1 MARVLLLVPTRTY
14 RTSDFLAAARSLD
27 IEVAV
32 GSEHRSALAGLMG
45 DRMLRV
51 DLEDADRAVMAITR
65 YAARHPLDAIVAVD
79 DSGTLA
85 AAAASAALGL
95 AGNSVDAVRASRDK
109 ARSRER
115 FAHAGLLTPRFQT
128 FGSDADPAAVAAAVR
143 YPCVVKP
150 VDLSGSRGV
159 IRADDAG
166 ECVAAFTRVATL
178 VRSPDVCRPGS
189 APQSI
194 LVEDFIPGAE
204 FALEGLLRGGVL
216 EVLAIF
222 DKPDPLNGPFFE
234 ETIYITPSRQPDAV
248 QAEIAATVQL
258 ATTALGLAEGP
269 VHAEVRRNEAG
280 TVMLEVAA
288 RSIGG
293 LCARTLRFGMG
304 VSLEELILR
313 HAVGL
318 PIRSLVREDRAAGVL
333 MLPIPRPG
341 VLRQVR
347 GQDEARLVPGVEGV
361 VITVPAGERLVP
373 LPEGDRYLGFV
384 FARAGSAM
392 EVESALRVA
401 QQRLLVDV
409 ESTNQTLTQIHSS
422 GSAP

>member
-1 MARVLLLVPTRTY
+1 M
-14 RTSDFLAAARSLD
+14 SAARSLG
-27 IEVAV
+27 IEVAI
-32 GSEHRSALAGLMG
+32 GSEQRSALAGLMR
-45 DRMLRV
+45 DRMLGV
-51 DLEDADRAVMAITR
+51 TFEHVDRAVAAIAR
-65 YAARHPLDAIVAVD
+65 FAARHPLDAIVAVD
-79 DSGTLA
+79 DTGTVV

-95 AGNSVDAVRASRDK
+95 AGNSVEPVRASRNK
-109 ARSRER
+109 GRARER
-115 FAHAGLLTPRFQT
+115 FAAAGLLTPRFQI
-128 FGSDADPAAVAAAVR
+128 FGSDADPASVAAAVR

-159 IRADDAG
+159 IRADDADS
-166 ECVAAFTRVATL
+166 CVAAFTRVGAL

-216 EVLAIF
+216 ETLAIF

-234 ETIYITPSRQPDAV
+234 ETIYVTPSRQPDAV
-248 QAEIAATVQL
+248 QAEMAHTVQR
-258 ATTALGLAEGP
+258 ATRALGLTEGP
-269 VHAEVRRNEAG
+269 VHAEVRRNQAG
-280 TVMLEVAA
+280 TFMLEVAA

-318 PIRSLVREDRAAGVL
+318 PIQSLRREDRAAGVL
-333 MLPIPRPG
+333 MLPIRRPG

-347 GQDEARLVPGVEGV
+347 GQEEARQVLGIEGV
-361 VITVPAGERLVP
+361 VLTVPAGERLVP

-384 FARAGSAM
+384 FARGPSAAD
-392 EVESALRVA
+392 VERALRTA
-401 QQRLLVDV
+401 QQHLVV
-409 ESTNQTLTQIHSS
+409 ET
-422 GSAP
+422 A

>member
-1 MARVLLLVPTRTY
+1 MARVLLLVPTGTY
-14 RTSDFLAAARSLD
+14 RTADFMSAARSLG
-27 IEVAV
+27 IEVAI
-32 GSEHRSALAGLMG
+32 GSEQRSALAGLMR
-45 DRMLRV
+45 DRMLGV
-51 DLEDADRAVMAITR
+51 TFEHVDRAVAAIAR
-65 YAARHPLDAIVAVD
+65 FAARHPLDAIVAVD
-79 DSGTLA
+79 DTGTVV

-95 AGNSVDAVRASRDK
+95 AGNSVEPVRASRDK
-109 ARSRER
+109 GRARER
-115 FAHAGLLTPRFQT
+115 FAAAGLLTPRFQI
-128 FGSDADPAAVAAAVR
+128 FGSDADPASVAAAVR

-159 IRADDAG
+159 IRADDADS
-166 ECVAAFTRVATL
+166 CVAAFTRVGAL

-216 EVLAIF
+216 ETLAIF

-234 ETIYITPSRQPDAV
+234 ETIYVTPSRQPDAV
-248 QAEIAATVQL
+248 QAEMAHTVQR
-258 ATTALGLAEGP
+258 ATRALGLTEGP
-269 VHAEVRRNEAG
+269 VHAEVRRNQAG
-280 TVMLEVAA
+280 TFMLEVAA

-318 PIRSLVREDRAAGVL
+318 PIQSLRREDRAAGVL

-347 GQDEARLVPGVEGV
+347 GQEEARQVPGIEGV
-361 VITVPAGERLVP
+361 VLTVPAGERLVP

-384 FARAGSAM
+384 FARGPSAAD
-392 EVESALRVA
+392 VERALRTA
-401 QQRLLVDV
+401 QQHLVV
-409 ESTNQTLTQIHSS
+409 ET
-422 GSAP
+422 A

>member
-14 RTSDFLAAARSLD
+14 RTADFMSAARSLG
-27 IEVAV
+27 IEVAI
-32 GSEHRSALAGLMG
+32 GSEQRSALAGLMR
-45 DRMLRV
+45 DRMLGV
-51 DLEDADRAVMAITR
+51 TFEHVDRAVAAIAR
-65 YAARHPLDAIVAVD
+65 FAARHPLDAIVAVD
-79 DSGTLA
+79 DTGTVV

-95 AGNSVDAVRASRDK
+95 AGNSVEPVRASRNK
-109 ARSRER
+109 GRARER
-115 FAHAGLLTPRFQT
+115 FAAAGLLTPRFQI
-128 FGSDADPAAVAAAVR
+128 FGSDADPASVAAAVR

-159 IRADDAG
+159 IRADDADS
-166 ECVAAFTRVATL
+166 CVAAFTRVGAL

-216 EVLAIF
+216 ETLAIF

-234 ETIYITPSRQPDAV
+234 ETIYVTPSRQPDAV
-248 QAEIAATVQL
+248 QAEMAHTVQR
-258 ATTALGLAEGP
+258 ATRALGLTEGP

-280 TVMLEVAA
+280 TFMLEVAA

-318 PIRSLVREDRAAGVL
+318 PIQSLRREERAAGVL

-347 GQDEARLVPGVEGV
+347 GQEEARQVPGIEGV
-361 VITVPAGERLVP
+361 VLTVPAGERLVP

-384 FARAGSAM
+384 FARGPSAAD
-392 EVESALRVA
+392 VERALRTA
-401 QQRLLVDV
+401 QQHLVV
-409 ESTNQTLTQIHSS
+409 ET
-422 GSAP
+422 A

>member
-14 RTSDFLAAARSLD
+14 RTADFMSAARSLG
-27 IEVAV
+27 IEVAI
-32 GSEHRSALAGLMG
+32 GSEQRSALAGLMR
-45 DRMLRV
+45 DRMLGV
-51 DLEDADRAVMAITR
+51 TFEHVDRAVAAIAR
-65 YAARHPLDAIVAVD
+65 FAARHPLDAIVAVD
-79 DSGTLA
+79 DTGTVV

-95 AGNSVDAVRASRDK
+95 AGNSVEPVRASRDK
-109 ARSRER
+109 GRARER
-115 FAHAGLLTPRFQT
+115 FAAAGLLTPRFQT
-128 FGSDADPAAVAAAVR
+128 FGSDADPAAVAASVR

-159 IRADDAG
+159 IRADDAD

-222 DKPDPLNGPFFE
+222 DKPDPLDGPFFE
-234 ETIYITPSRQPDAV
+234 ETIYVTPSRQPDAV
-248 QAEIAATVQL
+248 QAEMAHTVQR
-258 ATTALGLAEGP
+258 ATRALGLTEGP
-269 VHAEVRRNEAG
+269 VHPEVRRNQAG
-280 TVMLEVAA
+280 TFMLEVAA

-318 PIRSLVREDRAAGVL
+318 PIQSLRREDRAAGVL

-341 VLRQVR
+341 VLRQ
-347 GQDEARLVPGVEGV
+347 GPGPGEARQGPG
-361 VITVPAGERLVP
+361 IAAG
-373 LPEGDRYLGFV
+373 G
-384 FARAGSAM
+384 A
-392 EVESALRVA
+392 
-401 QQRLLVDV
+401 
-409 ESTNQTLTQIHSS
+409 
-422 GSAP
+422 

>member
-14 RTSDFLAAARSLD
+14 RTADFMSAARSLG
-27 IEVAV
+27 IEVAI
-32 GSEHRSALAGLMG
+32 GSEQRSALAGLMR
-45 DRMLRV
+45 DRMLGV
-51 DLEDADRAVMAITR
+51 TFEHVDRAVAAIAR
-65 YAARHPLDAIVAVD
+65 FAARHPLAAIVAVD
-79 DSGTLA
+79 DTGTVV

-95 AGNSVDAVRASRDK
+95 AGNSVEPVRASRDK
-109 ARSRER
+109 GRARER
-115 FAHAGLLTPRFQT
+115 FAAAGLLTPRFQI
-128 FGSDADPAAVAAAVR
+128 FGSDADPASVAAAVR

-159 IRADDAG
+159 IRADDADS
-166 ECVAAFTRVATL
+166 CVAAFTRVGAL

-216 EVLAIF
+216 ETLAIF

-234 ETIYITPSRQPDAV
+234 ETIYVTPSRQPDAV
-248 QAEIAATVQL
+248 QAEMADTVQR
-258 ATTALGLAEGP
+258 ATRALGLTEGP

-280 TVMLEVAA
+280 TFMLEVAA

-318 PIRSLVREDRAAGVL
+318 PIQSLRREDRAAGVL

-347 GQDEARLVPGVEGV
+347 GQEEARQVPGIEGV
-361 VITVPAGERLVP
+361 VLTVPAGERLVP

-384 FARAGSAM
+384 FARGPSAAD
-392 EVESALRVA
+392 VERALRTA
-401 QQRLLVDV
+401 QQHLVV
-409 ESTNQTLTQIHSS
+409 ET
-422 GSAP
+422 A

>member
-14 RTSDFLAAARSLD
+14 RTADFMSAARSLG
-27 IEVAV
+27 IEVAI
-32 GSEHRSALAGLMG
+32 GSEQRSALAGLMR
-45 DRMLRV
+45 DRMLGV
-51 DLEDADRAVMAITR
+51 TFEHVDRAVAAIAR
-65 YAARHPLDAIVAVD
+65 FAARHPLDAIVAVD
-79 DSGTLA
+79 DTGTVV

-95 AGNSVDAVRASRDK
+95 AGNSVEPVRASRDK
-109 ARSRER
+109 GRARER
-115 FAHAGLLTPRFQT
+115 FAAAGLLTPRFQI
-128 FGSDADPAAVAAAVR
+128 FGSDADPASVAAAVR

-159 IRADDAG
+159 IRADDADS
-166 ECVAAFTRVATL
+166 CVAAFTRVGAL

-216 EVLAIF
+216 ETLAIF

-234 ETIYITPSRQPDAV
+234 ETIYVTPSRQPDAV
-248 QAEIAATVQL
+248 QAEMAHTVQR
-258 ATTALGLAEGP
+258 ATRALGLTEGP
-269 VHAEVRRNEAG
+269 VHAEVRRNQAG
-280 TVMLEVAA
+280 TFMLEVAA

-318 PIRSLVREDRAAGVL
+318 PIQSLRREDRAAGVL
-333 MLPIPRPG
+333 MLPIRRPG

-347 GQDEARLVPGVEGV
+347 GQEEARQVLGIEGV
-361 VITVPAGERLVP
+361 VLTVPAGERLVP

-384 FARAGSAM
+384 FARGPSAAD
-392 EVESALRVA
+392 VERALRTA
-401 QQRLLVDV
+401 QQHLVV
-409 ESTNQTLTQIHSS
+409 ET
-422 GSAP
+422 A

>member
-1 MARVLLLVPTRTY
+1 M
-14 RTSDFLAAARSLD
+14 SAARSLG
-27 IEVAV
+27 IEVAI
-32 GSEHRSALAGLMG
+32 GSEQRSALAGLMR
-45 DRMLRV
+45 DRMLGV
-51 DLEDADRAVMAITR
+51 TFEHVDRAVAAIAR
-65 YAARHPLDAIVAVD
+65 FAARHPLDAIVAVD
-79 DSGTLA
+79 DTGTVV

-95 AGNSVDAVRASRDK
+95 AGNSVEPVRASRNK
-109 ARSRER
+109 GRARER
-115 FAHAGLLTPRFQT
+115 FAAAGLLTPRFQI
-128 FGSDADPAAVAAAVR
+128 FGSDADPASVAAAVR

-159 IRADDAG
+159 IRADDADS
-166 ECVAAFTRVATL
+166 CVAAFTRVGAL

-216 EVLAIF
+216 ETLAIF

-234 ETIYITPSRQPDAV
+234 ETIYVTPSRQPDAV
-248 QAEIAATVQL
+248 QAEMAHTVQR
-258 ATTALGLAEGP
+258 ATRALGLTEGP

-280 TVMLEVAA
+280 TFMLEVAA

-318 PIRSLVREDRAAGVL
+318 PIQSLRREDRAAGVL

-347 GQDEARLVPGVEGV
+347 GQEEARQVPGIEGV
-361 VITVPAGERLVP
+361 VLTVPAGERLVP

-384 FARAGSAM
+384 FARGPSAAD
-392 EVESALRVA
+392 VERALRTA
-401 QQRLLVDV
+401 QQHLVV
-409 ESTNQTLTQIHSS
+409 ET
-422 GSAP
+422 A

>member
-14 RTSDFLAAARSLD
+14 RTADFMTAARSLG
-27 IEVAV
+27 IEVAI
-32 GSEHRSALAGLMG
+32 GSEQRSALAGLMR
-45 DRMLRV
+45 DRMLGITFEQV
-51 DLEDADRAVMAITR
+51 DRAVAAIVR
-65 YAARHPLDAIVAVD
+65 FAARRPLDAIVAVD
-79 DSGTLA
+79 DVGTVV

-95 AGNSVDAVRASRDK
+95 AGNSVEAVRAARDK
-109 ARSRER
+109 GRARER
-115 FAHAGLLTPRFQT
+115 FAAAGLLTPRFQV
-128 FGSDADPAAVAAAVR
+128 FSSDANPASVAAAVR

-159 IRADDAG
+159 IRADDADS
-166 ECVAAFTRVATL
+166 CVAAFTRVATL

-216 EVLAIF
+216 ETLAIF
-222 DKPDPLNGPFFE
+222 DKPDPLEGPFFE
-234 ETIYITPSRQPDAV
+234 ETIYVTPSRQPGAV
-248 QAEIAATVQL
+248 QAEMAKTVQL
-258 ATTALGLAEGP
+258 ATRALGLTEGP

-293 LCARTLRFGMG
+293 LCARTLRFGIG

-318 PIRSLVREDRAAGVL
+318 PIKSLVREDRAAGVL

-341 VLRQVR
+341 VLRQIR
-347 GQDEARLVPGVEGV
+347 GQEEARQVPGVEGV
-361 VITVPAGERLVP
+361 VITIPAGERLVP

-409 ESTNQTLTQIHSS
+409 ESTKETLTPIHPS

>member
-14 RTSDFLAAARSLD
+14 RTADFMAAARALG
-27 IEVAV
+27 IEVAI
-32 GSEHRSALAGLMG
+32 GSEQRSALAGLMR
-45 DRMLRV
+45 DRMLGV
-51 DLEDADRAVMAITR
+51 SFEQVDRAVAAIAHF
-65 YAARHPLDAIVAVD
+65 AARRRLDAIVAVD
-79 DSGTLA
+79 DTGTVV

-95 AGNSVDAVRASRDK
+95 AGNSVAAVRASRDK
-109 ARSRER
+109 GRARER
-115 FAHAGLLTPRFQT
+115 FAAAGLLTPRFQV
-128 FGSDADPAAVAAAVR
+128 FGSDADPSLVAAAVR

-159 IRADDAG
+159 IRADDADS
-166 ECVAAFTRVATL
+166 CAAAFTRVAAL

-194 LVEDFIPGAE
+194 LVEDFIPGPE

-216 EVLAIF
+216 ETLAIF
-222 DKPDPLNGPFFE
+222 DKPDPLDGPFFE
-234 ETIYITPSRQPDAV
+234 ETIYVTPSRQPDAV
-248 QAEIAATVQL
+248 QAEMADAVQRATR
-258 ATTALGLAEGP
+258 ALDLTEGP

-280 TVMLEVAA
+280 TFMLEVAA

-318 PIRSLVREDRAAGVL
+318 PIQSLRREDRAAGVL

-347 GQDEARLVPGVEGV
+347 GQDEARQVPGIEGV
-361 VITVPAGERLVP
+361 VLTVPAGERLVP

-384 FARAGSAM
+384 FARGPSAA
-392 EVESALRVA
+392 EVERALRTA
-401 QQRLLVDV
+401 QQQLVV
-409 ESTNQTLTQIHSS
+409 ET
-422 GSAP
+422 A

>member
-14 RTSDFLAAARSLD
+14 RTADFMSAARSLG
-27 IEVAV
+27 IEVAI
-32 GSEHRSALAGLMG
+32 GSEQRSALAGLMR
-45 DRMLRV
+45 DRMLGV
-51 DLEDADRAVMAITR
+51 TFEHVDRAVAAIAR
-65 YAARHPLDAIVAVD
+65 FAARHPLDAIVAVD
-79 DSGTLA
+79 DTGTVV

-95 AGNSVDAVRASRDK
+95 AGNSVEPVRASRNK
-109 ARSRER
+109 GRARER
-115 FAHAGLLTPRFQT
+115 FAAAGLLTPRFQI
-128 FGSDADPAAVAAAVR
+128 FGSDADPASVAAAVR

-159 IRADDAG
+159 IRADDADS
-166 ECVAAFTRVATL
+166 CVAAFTRVGAL

-216 EVLAIF
+216 ETLAIF

-234 ETIYITPSRQPDAV
+234 ETIYVTPSRQPDAV
-248 QAEIAATVQL
+248 QAEMAHTVQR
-258 ATTALGLAEGP
+258 ATRALGLTEGP

-280 TVMLEVAA
+280 TFMLEVAA

-318 PIRSLVREDRAAGVL
+318 PIQSLRREDRAAGVL

-347 GQDEARLVPGVEGV
+347 GQEEARQVPGIEGV
-361 VITVPAGERLVP
+361 VLTVPAGERLVP

-384 FARAGSAM
+384 FARGPSAAD
-392 EVESALRVA
+392 VERALRTA
-401 QQRLLVDV
+401 QQHLVV
-409 ESTNQTLTQIHSS
+409 ET
-422 GSAP
+422 A

>member
-14 RTSDFLAAARSLD
+14 RTADFMSAARSLG
-27 IEVAV
+27 IEVAI
-32 GSEHRSALAGLMG
+32 GSEQRSALAGLMR
-45 DRMLRV
+45 DRMLGV
-51 DLEDADRAVMAITR
+51 TFEHVDRAVAAIAR
-65 YAARHPLDAIVAVD
+65 FAARHPLDAIVAVD
-79 DSGTLA
+79 DTGTVV

-95 AGNSVDAVRASRDK
+95 AGNSVEPVRASRDK
-109 ARSRER
+109 GRARER
-115 FAHAGLLTPRFQT
+115 FAAAGLLTPRFQI
-128 FGSDADPAAVAAAVR
+128 FGSDADPASVAAAVR

-159 IRADDAG
+159 IRADDADS
-166 ECVAAFTRVATL
+166 CVAAFTRVGAL

-216 EVLAIF
+216 ETLAIF

-234 ETIYITPSRQPDAV
+234 ETIYVTPSRQPDAV
-248 QAEIAATVQL
+248 QAEMAHTVQR
-258 ATTALGLAEGP
+258 ATRALGLTEGP

-280 TVMLEVAA
+280 TFMLEVAA

-318 PIRSLVREDRAAGVL
+318 PIQSLRREDRAAGVL

-347 GQDEARLVPGVEGV
+347 GQEEARQVPGIEGV
-361 VITVPAGERLVP
+361 VLTVPAGERLVP

-384 FARAGSAM
+384 FARGPSAAD
-392 EVESALRVA
+392 VERALRTA
-401 QQRLLVDV
+401 QQHLVV
-409 ESTNQTLTQIHSS
+409 ET
-422 GSAP
+422 A

>member
-14 RTSDFLAAARSLD
+14 RTADFMTAARALG
-27 IEVAV
+27 IEVAI
-32 GSEHRSALAGLMG
+32 GSEQRSALAGLMR
-45 DRMLRV
+45 DRMLGISFEHV
-51 DLEDADRAVMAITR
+51 DRAVADIAR
-65 YAARHPLDAIVAVD
+65 FAARRPLDAIVAVD
-79 DSGTLA
+79 DSGTVV

-95 AGNSVDAVRASRDK
+95 AGNSVEAVRASRDK
-109 ARSRER
+109 GRARER
-115 FAHAGLLTPRFQT
+115 FAAAGLLTPRFQI
-128 FGSDADPAAVAAAVR
+128 FGNDADPTAVAAAVH

-159 IRADDAG
+159 IRADDADL
-166 ECVAAFTRVATL
+166 CAAAVIRVARL

-222 DKPDPLNGPFFE
+222 DKPDPLDGPFFE
-234 ETIYITPSRQPDAV
+234 ETIYVTPSRQPDAV
-248 QAEIAATVQL
+248 QAEIAVTVQL
-258 ATTALGLAEGP
+258 ATRALGLLEGP

-280 TVMLEVAA
+280 TFMLEVAA

-293 LCARTLRFGMG
+293 LCARTLRFGVG

-318 PIRSLVREDRAAGVL
+318 PIQSLRREDRAAGVL

-341 VLRQVR
+341 VLRQIR
-347 GQDEARLVPGVEGV
+347 GQEEARRVPGIEGV
-361 VITVPAGERLVP
+361 VLTVPAGERLVP

-384 FARAGSAM
+384 FARGPSAA
-392 EVESALRVA
+392 EVERALRTA
-401 QQRLLVDV
+401 QEQLVV
-409 ESTNQTLTQIHSS
+409 ET
-422 GSAP
+422 A

>member
-14 RTSDFLAAARSLD
+14 RTADFMSAARSLG
-27 IEVAV
+27 IEVAI
-32 GSEHRSALAGLMG
+32 GSEQRSALAGLMR
-45 DRMLRV
+45 DRMLGV
-51 DLEDADRAVMAITR
+51 TFEHVDRAVAAIAR
-65 YAARHPLDAIVAVD
+65 FAARHPLDAIVAVD
-79 DSGTLA
+79 DTGTVV

-95 AGNSVDAVRASRDK
+95 AGNSVEPVRASRDK
-109 ARSRER
+109 GRARER
-115 FAHAGLLTPRFQT
+115 FAAAGLLTPRFQI
-128 FGSDADPAAVAAAVR
+128 FGSDADPASVAAAVR

-159 IRADDAG
+159 IRADDADS
-166 ECVAAFTRVATL
+166 CVAAFTRVGAL

-216 EVLAIF
+216 ETLAIF

-234 ETIYITPSRQPDAV
+234 ETIYVTPSRQPDAV
-248 QAEIAATVQL
+248 QAEMADTVQR
-258 ATTALGLAEGP
+258 ATRALGLTEGP

-280 TVMLEVAA
+280 TFMLEVAA

-318 PIRSLVREDRAAGVL
+318 PIQSLRREDRAAGVL

-347 GQDEARLVPGVEGV
+347 GQEEARQVPGIEGV
-361 VITVPAGERLVP
+361 VLTVPAGERLVP

-384 FARAGSAM
+384 FARGPSAAD
-392 EVESALRVA
+392 VERALRTA
-401 QQRLLVDV
+401 QQHLVV
-409 ESTNQTLTQIHSS
+409 ET
-422 GSAP
+422 A

>member
-14 RTSDFLAAARSLD
+14 RTADFMSAARSLG
-27 IEVAV
+27 IEVAI
-32 GSEHRSALAGLMG
+32 GSEQRSALAGLMR
-45 DRMLRV
+45 DRMLGV
-51 DLEDADRAVMAITR
+51 AFEDVERAVAAIGR
-65 YAARHPLDAIVAVD
+65 FAARHPLDAIVAVD
-79 DSGTLA
+79 DTGTVV

-95 AGNSVDAVRASRDK
+95 AGNSVEAVRASRDK
-109 ARSRER
+109 GRARER
-115 FAHAGLLTPRFQT
+115 FASAGLLTPRFHV
-128 FGSDADPAAVAAAVR
+128 FGSDADPAVVAAAAR

-159 IRADDAG
+159 IRADDADA
-166 ECVAAFTRVATL
+166 CVAAFTRVAAL

-216 EVLAIF
+216 ETLAIF
-222 DKPDPLNGPFFE
+222 DKPDPLDGPFFE
-234 ETIYITPSRQPDAV
+234 ETIYVTPSRQPVAV
-248 QAEIAATVQL
+248 QSEIAATVQR
-258 ATTALGLAEGP
+258 ATRALGLTEGP
-269 VHAEVRRNEAG
+269 VHAEVRRNESG

-293 LCARTLRFGMG
+293 LCARTLRFGVG

-318 PIRSLVREDRAAGVL
+318 PIQSLVREDRAAGVL

-341 VLRQVR
+341 LLREIR
-347 GQDEARLVPGVEGV
+347 GQEQACRVPGIEGV
-361 VITVPAGERLVP
+361 VLTVPAGERLVP

-384 FARAGSAM
+384 FARGANAAD
-392 EVESALRVA
+392 VEWALRTA
-401 QQRLLVDV
+401 QEQLVV
-409 ESTNQTLTQIHSS
+409 ET
-422 GSAP
+422 A

>member
-14 RTSDFLAAARSLD
+14 RTADFMSAARSLG
-27 IEVAV
+27 IEVAI
-32 GSEHRSALAGLMG
+32 GSEQRSALAGLMR
-45 DRMLRV
+45 DRMLGV
-51 DLEDADRAVMAITR
+51 TFEHVDRAVAAIAR
-65 YAARHPLDAIVAVD
+65 FAARHPLDAIVAVD
-79 DSGTLA
+79 DTGTVV

-95 AGNSVDAVRASRDK
+95 AGNSVEPVRASRDK
-109 ARSRER
+109 GRARER
-115 FAHAGLLTPRFQT
+115 FAAVGLLTPRFQI
-128 FGSDADPAAVAAAVR
+128 FGSDADPASVAAAVR

-159 IRADDAG
+159 IRADDADS
-166 ECVAAFTRVATL
+166 CVAAFTRVGAL

-216 EVLAIF
+216 ETLAIF

-234 ETIYITPSRQPDAV
+234 ETIYVTPSRQPDAV
-248 QAEIAATVQL
+248 QAEMAHTVQR
-258 ATTALGLAEGP
+258 ATRALGLTEGP

-280 TVMLEVAA
+280 TFMLEVAA

-318 PIRSLVREDRAAGVL
+318 PIQSLRREDRAAGVL

-347 GQDEARLVPGVEGV
+347 GQEEARQVPGIEGV
-361 VITVPAGERLVP
+361 VLTVPAGERLVP

-384 FARAGSAM
+384 FARGPSAAD
-392 EVESALRVA
+392 VERALRTA
-401 QQRLLVDV
+401 QQHLVV
-409 ESTNQTLTQIHSS
+409 ET
-422 GSAP
+422 A

>member
-14 RTSDFLAAARSLD
+14 RTADFMAAARALG
-27 IEVAV
+27 IEVAI
-32 GSEHRSALAGLMG
+32 GSEHRSALAGLMR
-45 DRMLRV
+45 DRMLGV
-51 DLEDADRAVMAITR
+51 TFEHVDRAVAAIAR
-65 YAARHPLDAIVAVD
+65 FAARHPLDAIVAVD
-79 DSGTLA
+79 DTGTVV
-85 AAAASAALGL
+85 AAAASAALRL
-95 AGNSVDAVRASRDK
+95 AGNSVEPVRASRNK
-109 ARSRER
+109 GRARER
-115 FAHAGLLTPRFQT
+115 FAAAGLLTPRFQI
-128 FGSDADPAAVAAAVR
+128 FGSDADPASVAAAVR

-159 IRADDAG
+159 IRADDADS
-166 ECVAAFTRVATL
+166 CVAAFTRVGAL

-216 EVLAIF
+216 ETLAIF

-234 ETIYITPSRQPDAV
+234 ETIYVTPSRQPDAV
-248 QAEIAATVQL
+248 QAEMAHTVQR
-258 ATTALGLAEGP
+258 ATRALGLTEGP

-280 TVMLEVAA
+280 TFMLEVAA

-318 PIRSLVREDRAAGVL
+318 PIQSLRREDRAAGVL

-347 GQDEARLVPGVEGV
+347 GQEEARQVPGIEGV
-361 VITVPAGERLVP
+361 VLTVPAGERLVP

-384 FARAGSAM
+384 FARGPSAAD
-392 EVESALRVA
+392 VERALRTA
-401 QQRLLVDV
+401 QQHLVV
-409 ESTNQTLTQIHSS
+409 ET
-422 GSAP
+422 A

>member
-14 RTSDFLAAARSLD
+14 RTADFMSAARSLG
-27 IEVAV
+27 IEVAI
-32 GSEHRSALAGLMG
+32 GSEQRSALAGLMR
-45 DRMLRV
+45 DRMLGV
-51 DLEDADRAVMAITR
+51 TFEDVERAVAAIAR
-65 YAARHPLDAIVAVD
+65 FAASHPLDAIVAVD
-79 DSGTLA
+79 DTGTVV

-109 ARSRER
+109 GRARER
-115 FAHAGLLTPRFQT
+115 FAAAGLLTPRFQV
-128 FGSDADPAAVAAAVR
+128 FGSDADPAAVAATVR

-159 IRADDAG
+159 IRADDADS
-166 ECVAAFTRVATL
+166 CVAAFTRVAAL

-204 FALEGLLRGGVL
+204 FALEGLLRGGAL
-216 EVLAIF
+216 ETLAIF
-222 DKPDPLNGPFFE
+222 DKPDPLDGPFFE
-234 ETIYITPSRQPDAV
+234 ETIYVTPSRQPVAV
-248 QAEIAATVQL
+248 QAEIVATVQR
-258 ATTALGLAEGP
+258 ATRALGLTEGP
-269 VHAEVRRNEAG
+269 VHAEVRRNETG

-318 PIRSLVREDRAAGVL
+318 PIQSLVREDRAAGVL

-341 VLRQVR
+341 VLRQIR
-347 GQDEARLVPGVEGV
+347 GQEEARRLPGIEGV
-361 VITVPAGERLVP
+361 VLTVPAGERLVP

-384 FARAGSAM
+384 FARGPNAAD
-392 EVESALRVA
+392 VERALRMA
-401 QQRLLVDV
+401 QEQLVV
-409 ESTNQTLTQIHSS
+409 ET
-422 GSAP
+422 A

>member
-14 RTSDFLAAARSLD
+14 RTADFMSAARSLG
-27 IEVAV
+27 IEVAI
-32 GSEHRSALAGLMG
+32 GSEQRSALAGLMR
-45 DRMLRV
+45 DRMLGV
-51 DLEDADRAVMAITR
+51 TFEHVDRAVAAIAR
-65 YAARHPLDAIVAVD
+65 FAARHPLDAIVAVD
-79 DSGTLA
+79 DTGTVV

-95 AGNSVDAVRASRDK
+95 AGNSVEPVRASRDK
-109 ARSRER
+109 GRARER
-115 FAHAGLLTPRFQT
+115 FAAAGLLTPRFQI
-128 FGSDADPAAVAAAVR
+128 FGSDADPASVAAAVR

-159 IRADDAG
+159 IRADDADS
-166 ECVAAFTRVATL
+166 CVAAFTRVGAL

-216 EVLAIF
+216 ETLAIF

-234 ETIYITPSRQPDAV
+234 ETIYVTPSRQPDAV
-248 QAEIAATVQL
+248 QAEMAHTVQR
-258 ATTALGLAEGP
+258 ATRALGLTEGP
-269 VHAEVRRNEAG
+269 VHAEVRRNQAG
-280 TVMLEVAA
+280 TFMLEVAA

-318 PIRSLVREDRAAGVL
+318 PIQSLRREDRAAGVL

-347 GQDEARLVPGVEGV
+347 GQEEARQVPGIEGV
-361 VITVPAGERLVP
+361 VLTVPAGERLVP

-384 FARAGSAM
+384 FARGPSAAD
-392 EVESALRVA
+392 VERALRTA
-401 QQRLLVDV
+401 QQHLVV
-409 ESTNQTLTQIHSS
+409 ET
-422 GSAP
+422 A

>member
-14 RTSDFLAAARSLD
+14 RTADFMSAARSLG
-27 IEVAV
+27 IEVAI
-32 GSEHRSALAGLMG
+32 GSEQRSALAGLMR
-45 DRMLRV
+45 DRMLGV
-51 DLEDADRAVMAITR
+51 TFEHVDRAVAAIAR
-65 YAARHPLDAIVAVD
+65 FAARHPLDAIVAVD
-79 DSGTLA
+79 DTGTVV

-95 AGNSVDAVRASRDK
+95 AGNSVEPVRASRNK
-109 ARSRER
+109 GRARER
-115 FAHAGLLTPRFQT
+115 FAAAGLLTPRFQI
-128 FGSDADPAAVAAAVR
+128 FGSDADPASVAAAVR

-159 IRADDAG
+159 IRADDADS
-166 ECVAAFTRVATL
+166 CVAAFTRVGAL

-204 FALEGLLRGGVL
+204 FALEGLVRGGVL
-216 EVLAIF
+216 ETLAIF

-234 ETIYITPSRQPDAV
+234 ETIYVTPSRQPDAV
-248 QAEIAATVQL
+248 QAEMAHTVQR
-258 ATTALGLAEGP
+258 ATRALGLTEGP

-280 TVMLEVAA
+280 TFMLEVAA

-318 PIRSLVREDRAAGVL
+318 PIQSLRREDRAAGVL

-347 GQDEARLVPGVEGV
+347 GQDEARRVPGIEGV
-361 VITVPAGERLVP
+361 VLTVPAGERLVP

-384 FARAGSAM
+384 FARGPSAA
-392 EVESALRVA
+392 EVERSLRTA
-401 QQRLLVDV
+401 QQHLVV
-409 ESTNQTLTQIHSS
+409 ET
-422 GSAP
+422 A

>member
-14 RTSDFLAAARSLD
+14 RTADFMTAARALG
-27 IEVAV
+27 IEVV
-32 GSEHRSALAGLMG
+32 IGSEQRSALAGLMR
-45 DRMLRV
+45 DRMLGV
-51 DLEDADRAVMAITR
+51 SFEQVDRAVAAIVR
-65 YAARHPLDAIVAVD
+65 FAAGRPPDAIVAVD
-79 DSGTLA
+79 DTGTVV

-95 AGNSVDAVRASRDK
+95 AGNSVEAVRASRDK
-109 ARSRER
+109 GRARER
-115 FAHAGLLTPRFQT
+115 FAAAGLLTPRFQI
-128 FGSDADPAAVAAAVR
+128 FPSDADPSLVAAAVR

-159 IRADDAG
+159 IRADEADSCA
-166 ECVAAFTRVATL
+166 AAFTRVAAL

-216 EVLAIF
+216 ETLAIF
-222 DKPDPLNGPFFE
+222 DKPDPLDGPFFE
-234 ETIYITPSRQPDAV
+234 ETIYVTPSRQPDAV
-248 QAEIAATVQL
+248 QAEMAHTVQR
-258 ATTALGLAEGP
+258 ATRALGLTEGP

-280 TVMLEVAA
+280 TFMLEVAA

-318 PIRSLVREDRAAGVL
+318 PIQSLRREDRAAGVL

-341 VLRQVR
+341 VLQQVR
-347 GQDEARLVPGVEGV
+347 GQDEARQVPGIEGV
-361 VITVPAGERLVP
+361 VLTVPAGERLVP

-384 FARAGSAM
+384 FARGPSAA
-392 EVESALRVA
+392 EVERALRTA
-401 QQRLLVDV
+401 QQQLVV
-409 ESTNQTLTQIHSS
+409 ET
-422 GSAP
+422 A